1 MSTVVALGA
10 DDRMDGF
17 ALAGASVIAASTDDE
32 IRAAWDR
39 LASDVGLVI
48 LSADAAR
55 ILEPVLD
62 DRSDVLTA
70 VLP

>member
-1 MSTVVALGA
+1 VSTVVALGA

-17 ALAGASVIAASTDDE
+17 ALAGASVIATSTDDE